1 MARLLF
7 HFQTRLPGVTG
18 QEVFLKFTG
27 TTKAR
32 EFKFLQNKYQ
42 SKYLLM
48 ENPVHRTINR
58 CFLNSNTGCEVD
70 LQQKNGLLRI
80 MQWNILADG

>member
-1 MARLLF
+1 
-7 HFQTRLPGVTG
+7 
-18 QEVFLKFTG
+18 
-27 TTKAR
+27 
-32 EFKFLQNKYQ
+32 
-42 SKYLLM
+42 M